1 MVAAQGFADISAFDR
16 RAGWGG
22 RGRFAAVLAPAAAI
36 TVGLFFAMNGLIHT
50 DDIQLVEK
58 KPRILLPITPTRT
71 EPPPPLDGRKP
82 VEIVQVDLPP
92 LPPVQN
98 VPTTTDWAPVPVVG
112 QVPAELPKRLEK
124 ITMPVVRP
132 IGERIAIPVRDPVLS
147 YPRDMAARGI
157 SGTCEVHFS
166 LSTRG
171 LPFDVV
177 AKCSH
182 PGFEKEARRAV
193 SRTEFLPEIRDG
205 QPVESH
211 NVVYPLEFRMQE

>member
-1 MVAAQGFADISAFDR
+1 MVAAQGFAGISAYER
-16 RAGWGG
+16 RAGEGR
-22 RGRFAAVLAPAAAI
+22 RGRFLAALAPAAAI
-36 TVGLFFAMNGLIHT
+36 TVGLFIGMNGLIHT

-58 KPRILLPITPTRT
+58 KPRILLPITPTRP

-92 LPPVQN
+92 LPPVQR
-98 VPTTTDWAPVPVVG
+98 VSTTTDWAPVPVIG

-124 ITMPVVRP
+124 ISMPIVHP
-132 IGERIAIPVRDPVLS
+132 IGERIAVPVRDPVLS
-147 YPRDMAARGI
+147 YPPDMAARGI

-171 LPFDVV
+171 LPFDVA

-182 PGFEKEARRAV
+182 SGFEREARRAV

>member
-1 MVAAQGFADISAFDR
+1 MIAASGFAG
-16 RAGWGG
+16 AGGQPAGFAGG
-22 RGRFAAVLAPAAAI
+22 RQGRLAVALAPAAAI
-36 TVGLFFAMNGLIHT
+36 TVGLFVAMNGLIHT

-58 KPRILLPITPTRT
+58 QQRILLQITPSRPA
-71 EPPPPLDGRKP
+71 PPPPREGHEP
-82 VEIVQVDLPP
+82 VRISEIDLPP

-98 VPTTTDWAPVPVVG
+98 VPTATDWAPVPVIG
-112 QVPAELPKRLEK
+112 EVPAELPVRLEK
-124 ITMPVVRP
+124 VAMPVVRTV
-132 IGERIAIPVRDPVLS
+132 GERIATPVRDPVLT
-147 YPRDMAARGI
+147 YPRAMAIQGI
-157 SGTCEVHFS
+157 SGTCDVHFS

-177 AKCSH
+177 ANCSH

-193 SRTEFLPEIRDG
+193 SRAEFLPEIRDG